1 MQLSA
6 AKIWNL
12 FGMNKSFERNVHFDG
27 AIGLYGKCLLDCIVQ
42 IFVGLRRANGHLWS
56 EHGRSA

>member
-12 FGMNKSFERNVHFDG
+12 FGMNKCFERNVHLEGAEGFD
-27 AIGLYGKCLLDCIVQ
+27 GKCLLDCIVQ
-42 IFVGLRRANGHLWS
+42 IFVGLRRAKGHLWS
-56 EHGRSA
+56 EYGRSA